1 MAVWGLCLRPN
12 QLRCHGCGQL
22 HPQAR
27 LITLPDGR
35 EVGSYSEEYRRYT
48 EAAWVLKNLPD
59 KHRDPSRMTKFRYL
73 QAIERRRGRQARDEL
88 REEMLRI
95 HYHAKRTSKP

>member
-1 MAVWGLCLRPN
+1 MVK
-12 QLRCHGCGQL
+12 
-22 HPQAR
+22 
-27 LITLPDGR
+27 LPDGR
-35 EVGSYSEEYRRYT
+35 QVGSYSEEYRRHT

-59 KHRDPSRMTKFRYL
+59 KHRDKTRMTKFRYL
-73 QAIERRRGRQARDEL
+73 QDIELRRGRQAREQL